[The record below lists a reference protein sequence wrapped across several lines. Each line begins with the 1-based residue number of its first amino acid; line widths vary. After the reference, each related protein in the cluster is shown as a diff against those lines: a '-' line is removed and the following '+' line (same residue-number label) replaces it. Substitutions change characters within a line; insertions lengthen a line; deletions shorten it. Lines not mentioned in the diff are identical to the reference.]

1 MPSSSAYQT
10 VPFNRRDQSSTPMIS
25 TKTPIEPIPKKKSVE
40 DEGEKH
46 ELNLLNNRF
55 GNYLEKIKHL
65 ATINAHLRRQVDD
78 AYRKCVGH
86 TDDKTPHPSQLQLNY
101 LRDQITEEVR
111 AQTTIQIRL
120 QRAEYDMKFYQ
131 NNIKLFST
139 VDQQQSQQ
147 IQQMRQQLQF
157 SVEEFEQLKEQYSH
171 RERDLQVKYFFF
183 EIRND
188 LNFHLALSKP
198 IQ

>member
-10 VPFNRRDQSSTPMIS
+10 VPQDHSSTPMIS
-25 TKTPIEPIPKKKSVE
+25 SKTIEHSRRTPKKSTTE
-40 DEGEKH
+40 LDGEKR

-78 AYRKCVGH
+78 VYRKYI
-86 TDDKTPHPSQLQLNY
+86 DEKSPHASQLQLNY
-101 LRDQITEEVR
+101 LRDQINEEVR

-120 QRAEYDMKFYQ
+120 QRAEYDIKFYQ
-131 NNIKLFST
+131 NNMKLFAT

-147 IQQMRQQLQF
+147 IQQMRQQFQF
-157 SVEEFEQLKEQYSH
+157 SVHEFEQLKEQYQH
-171 RERDLQVKYFFF
+171 RERDLQV
-183 EIRND
+183 
-188 LNFHLALSKP
+188 LSKYSMRKP
-198 IQ
+198 IRIFVI